1 MAQPGKS
8 IYRWVIAG
16 LLLLIG
22 LAAGIYRG
30 SILREE
36 SRQLLIVIEPG
47 TAEKIEAGLLDNSD
61 YHRIE
66 MTLGVKDVLVIENQ
80 DEVWHQVGPYWV
92 APGHTLVQRFY
103 RPGTIRS
110 SCSITAG
117 KEVEIVI
124 HERR

>member
-1 MAQPGKS
+1 MLS
-8 IYRWVIAG
+8 G

-22 LAAGIYRG
+22 VAAAIYRG
-30 SILREE
+30 SIIHEE
-36 SRQLLIVIEPG
+36 SRQLVIVVEPG
-47 TAEKIEAGLLDNSD
+47 TAEQIEAGLLDNSD

-66 MTLGVKDVLVIENQ
+66 MILGVRDVLVIENQ

-103 RPGTIRS
+103 RPGTIRA
-110 SCSITAG
+110 SCSITASQ
-117 KEVEIVI
+117 EVEIVI